1 MRKTQDQSLPE
12 KKIRRGPGRNVAA
25 GQGRADD
32 MRWGVGCAALRSGCL
47 GRGAGQGARP
57 RASGPVNR
65 EEWEAL

>member
-1 MRKTQDQSLPE
+1 MRKTQNQSLPE
-12 KKIRRGPGRNVAA
+12 KKICRGPGRNVAA